1 MGVMQKMRNST
12 SSILWILIFSFGI
25 LWVLA
30 DTQVFDAV
38 AVGPQNLGTVNGEP
52 ITLQEYNNRVAFYT
66 DQFNQRTGGETMTP
80 EMRSIYE
87 NQAWEDLVAAQLIQ
101 QKMSDLGIAVTDN
114 ELVEMIT
121 GENPDPFIRQQ
132 FQAEDGTIDRIALR
146 AAIEAPENSQAWIMI
161 EQQLRDKRRQEKM
174 STFISSGLAVSSKE
188 VEREYVRGNS
198 FADIEYLRF
207 PYSEIDLDEI
217 SVTDDELREYYQN
230 NTDRFERSETYTFRY
245 VSWDKTPTAEDT
257 TNVIREVEDLRLAFE
272 NAEDDSLFLERYQS
286 AVPYRGGYVDV
297 NDIREEYTPVI
308 DLEEGQVSEVV
319 MINGDPHV
327 FKKIDQRGDEI
338 RFAVLSYP
346 VTADPIGTIDRLAG
360 QAEEFEF
367 FASTEGFMQE
377 AERRELEIS
386 EATASKDAP
395 FIPGIGQSQQTVN
408 VLENLNEDE
417 ISSPIEL
424 NDQFIVVQM
433 VDRIPEGPRPFPE
446 VRNQV
451 ENLVRSQK
459 RIEMM
464 VDRVSEFTSG
474 ATSIEQIAEEAGQT
488 IETAEAIQL
497 GGTSIPGAGRELTVI
512 GEIFDMEEGVVSGP
526 IEGENAVF
534 IINLL
539 DKSMADPAAM
549 TEAQRTQ
556 IRNRLSQEKF
566 IAFNQVFIDELKE
579 DADIVDNRDRLLQ
592 Q

>member
-1 MGVMQKMRNST
+1 
-12 SSILWILIFSFGI
+12 
-25 LWVLA
+25 
-30 DTQVFDAV
+30 
-38 AVGPQNLGTVNGEP
+38 
-52 ITLQEYNNRVAFYT
+52 
-66 DQFNQRTGGETMTP
+66 
-80 EMRSIYE
+80 
-87 NQAWEDLVAAQLIQ
+87 
-101 QKMSDLGIAVTDN
+101 
-114 ELVEMIT
+114 
-121 GENPDPFIRQQ
+121 
-132 FQAEDGTIDRIALR
+132 
-146 AAIEAPENSQAWIMI
+146 
-161 EQQLRDKRRQEKM
+161 
-174 STFISSGLAVSSKE
+174 
-188 VEREYVRGNS
+188 
-198 FADIEYLRF
+198 
-207 PYSEIDLDEI
+207 
-217 SVTDDELREYYQN
+217 
-230 NTDRFERSETYTFRY
+230 
-245 VSWDKTPTAEDT
+245 
-257 TNVIREVEDLRLAFE
+257 
-272 NAEDDSLFLERYQS
+272 
-286 AVPYRGGYVDV
+286 V

-308 DLEEGQVSEVV
+308 DLEEGEVSEVM

-327 FKKIDQRGDEI
+327 FKMIDQRGDEI
-338 RFAVLSYP
+338 QFAVLSYP

-367 FASTEGFMQE
+367 FASSEGFVQE
-377 AERRELEIS
+377 AERRELEIN

-408 VLENLNEDE
+408 VLENLDEDE

-433 VDRIPEGPRPFPE
+433 IDRIPEGPRPFPE

-474 ATSIEQIAEEAGQT
+474 GTSIEQIAEEAGQT

-497 GGTSIPGAGRELTVI
+497 GGSSILGAGRELTVI
-512 GEIFDMEEGVVSGP
+512 GEIFDMEEGEVSGP
-526 IEGENAVF
+526 IEGENAIF

>member
-101 QKMSDLGIAVTDN
+101 QKMGDLGIAVTDN

-188 VEREYVRGNS
+188 VEREYVRSNS

-217 SVTDDELREYYQN
+217 SVTDDELRDYYQN

-286 AVPYRGGYVDV
+286 AVPYRGGYVNE

-308 DLEEGQVSEVV
+308 GLEEGEVSEVV

-408 VLENLNEDE
+408 VLENLDEDE

-433 VDRIPEGPRPFPE
+433 MERIPEGPRPFPE

-459 RIEMM
+459 RVEMM

-474 ATSIEQIAEEAGQT
+474 AASIEQIAEAAGQS

-497 GGTSIPGAGRELTVI
+497 GGSSIPGAGRELTVI
-512 GEIFDMEEGVVSGP
+512 GEIFDMEEGEVSGP

-539 DKSMADPAAM
+539 DKSMADPASM